1 MRQQRWLEF
10 LKDYDCT
17 IEYHIFRIVD
27 TRTRQRS
34 ECRDHSLSPSHM
46 CIYGV
51 EDEISM
57 AHRILY
63 LDDNV
68 NVFYM
73 LCNYDFVNLM
83 LSAD

>member
-1 MRQQRWLEF
+1 
-10 LKDYDCT
+10 
-17 IEYHIFRIVD
+17 
-27 TRTRQRS
+27 
-34 ECRDHSLSPSHM
+34 
-46 CIYGV
+46 
-51 EDEISM
+51 M

-73 LCNYDFVNLM
+73 LCNSDFVNLM